1 MGTEPEVPCRV
12 LGRLGIVKKKNRYK
26 EDRDS
31 KNEATEIIRGKIIL
45 NSLPNH
51 GQNLGHK
58 HSPSGN
64 NQTPK

>member
-1 MGTEPEVPCRV
+1 MATEPEVPCRV
-12 LGRLGIVKKKNRYK
+12 PGRLGIVKKKI
-26 EDRDS
+26 DTDS